1 MLSKLYMVQYTHIYK
16 HNPLSQPYDK
26 EIVMT
31 NKSSSITECL
41 LTTVDFNYIIAL
53 NEFNSSKSNL
63 LNMKESAVALTVVI
77 FIFLAIAAFLM
88 YKARKHIDILIKL
101 PFVVVMSAMVVNNV
115 YQYWILSSLEDK
127 VVINQQKFDE
137 TPKASRVVEEACATQ
152 YKNGGRTTIR
162 RDITLKKIP
171 SATESEIITGI
182 KSK

>member
-1 MLSKLYMVQYTHIYK
+1 MVQYTHIYK
-16 HNPLSQPYDK
+16 DNPLSQPYGK
-26 EIVMT
+26 ETIMT

-53 NEFNSSKSNL
+53 NEFNSSKSDL

-77 FIFLAIAAFLM
+77 FIFLATAAFLM
-88 YKARKHIDILIKL
+88 HKARKHKIYIDIFIKF
-101 PFVVVMSAMVVNNV
+101 PFVLVMSAAVVSDV

-127 VVINQQKFDE
+127 VVINQQKLDE

-152 YKNGGRTTIR
+152 YKNGGSMTIR